1 MFQTSADESD
11 NQNSSSSSGSSGSN
25 GTTVNSSGGATAT
38 TTGGSSSR
46 AKCGVCGKEFGRVSI
61 KFHEPQCQRKAQAM
75 KERQEREAR

>member
-25 GTTVNSSGGATAT
+25 GTTVNSSGGTTA

-75 KERQEREAR
+75 KERREREAR